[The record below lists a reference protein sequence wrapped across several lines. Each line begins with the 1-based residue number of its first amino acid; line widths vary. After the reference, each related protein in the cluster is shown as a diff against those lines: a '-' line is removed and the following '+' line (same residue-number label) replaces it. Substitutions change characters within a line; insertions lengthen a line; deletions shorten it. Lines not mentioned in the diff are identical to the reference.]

1 MNAAKALKDRGAKEV
16 YVYITHGVLS
26 GEAVKKIKNSVIKNL
41 VITDTIDNSDKIKG
55 TKNIEDLSIGLDF
68 VNTLRPRK
76 FTWANR
82 QPNKLDG
89 RTETGFIA
97 QELQSA
103 EGSIDY
109 LHLVYD
115 VNPEKLEASQGKLI
129 PVLTKAI
136 QELSEKND
144 ALEARLAAL
153 EGS

>member
-1 MNAAKALKDRGAKEV
+1 MCIRDR
-16 YVYITHGVLS
+16 
-26 GEAVKKIKNSVIKNL
+26 
-41 VITDTIDNSDKIKG
+41 DRRDK
-55 TKNIEDLSIGLDF
+55 TNIEDLSIGLDF

-115 VNPEKLEASQGKLI
+115 VNPEKLEASPGKLI
-129 PVLTKAI
+129 PVLVKAV
-136 QELSEKND
+136 QELSAKVKE
-144 ALEARLAAL
+144 LESRQ
-153 EGS
+153 